1 MEIVG
6 VHPVVCSEHV
16 FSAFSYPLQFFYL
29 SSDKAMW
36 YSDKVMWCLVMVMLC
51 WSVDGIININL
62 VPRSTYLY
70 GTSSKNAWNKSR
82 TTCTSLPSSRRRWRL
97 LVRILC
103 SGHVFS
109 AFSYPLQFCLCLRR
123 WCYIW
128 LWLCCSFADIFDGI
142 IYIYLLVRH
151 VVQKCQKKLSDHVYV
166 SPF

>member
-103 SGHVFS
+103 VPDMFSLPFLILSNFVYVFEGDVISGYGYAVVLLIYS
-109 AFSYPLQFCLCLRR
+109 TELY
-123 WCYIW
+123 
-128 LWLCCSFADIFDGI
+128 
-142 IYIYLLVRH
+142 IYISIGTSRR
-151 VVQKCQKKLSDHVYV
+151 
-166 SPF
+166 